1 MHLIAANHLSQE
13 KIKKFAQGR
22 RGFIVFSSGNKTDA
36 FCENLESHGFERIDL
51 REILLSCRTELR
63 QAVINFT
70 GALNSDA
77 PHPNW
82 WANNLSRRI
91 AMHSLPACLA
101 KLFLLR
107 RAIDRKNRDSI
118 VIVDS
123 AYLPWSFLK
132 DGNHDPAVNFSD
144 KCNKNWRNVLQERIP
159 VRAVLWSVRK
169 IFHRLALIFA
179 GIIDSRKSNVLC
191 RHSSLSGIP
200 LKKDSRQ
207 AGVTESEEITYA
219 FPNSQAE
226 DSRQKNTITLL
237 TLIDRNCFPSGS
249 AFRDIYLGRLASSLR
264 EKGYTVNILARL
276 LGTMSK
282 EVFKGLRNN
291 KDSRLMNI
299 DSYWTFRELYNV
311 TKNTVKEFFGPPP
324 EWKHHIFTGFDIRPL
339 LSALWRIEIGEPAY
353 ADALLDGYAYK
364 RYLKRVPTNTLI
376 YPYENKTYERVIL
389 QSGNSS
395 GAEIYTTGYQHAVLT
410 PKHIHM
416 FMSEGEADIM
426 PLPDR
431 IVTNGPWTA
440 KMLKERGNYPEG
452 KIVAGTALRFI
463 SQEKKSV
470 VRRKPPRKI
479 SNVLVALAEGA
490 EEYDRAFYFLRE
502 LQKNSPSL
510 NCSFRV
516 RLHPSIPYDP
526 FKKHGCG
533 RNCIRDNEPS
543 LECSLQKA
551 DLLLYASTSVA
562 VNAMSLGIP
571 VVWMDLLDF
580 WGTDPIEGDDMLRW
594 KLTDPGEWETAVKNI
609 ISLTEQ
615 EFQNRLD
622 KSADFAKNYFCQD
635 PVDVS
640 VFLGSR

>member
-1 MHLIAANHLSQE
+1 MYIIATSHLSQA

-22 RGFIVFSSGNKTDA
+22 RGFIVFSSGNETDA

-51 REILLSCRTELR
+51 REILLNCRAELR

-70 GALNSDA
+70 GALNSDV

-91 AMHSLPACLA
+91 AMYSLPACLA

-107 RAIDRKNRDSI
+107 RAIDRKNRDTI

-132 DGNHDPAVNFSD
+132 AGNHDPAVNFSD
-144 KCNKNWRNVLQERIP
+144 KCNKNWCNVLQERIS
-159 VRAVLWSVRK
+159 VRAVLWSARK
-169 IFHRLALIFA
+169 IVHRLAVAAIQREGA
-179 GIIDSRKSNVLC
+179 Q
-191 RHSSLSGIP
+191 SSS
-200 LKKDSRQ
+200 
-207 AGVTESEEITYA
+207 SE
-219 FPNSQAE
+219 
-226 DSRQKNTITLL
+226 NTITLL
-237 TLIDRNCFPSGS
+237 TLIDRNCFPGGS
-249 AFRDIYLGRLASSLR
+249 TFRDIYLGGLASSLR

-282 EVFKGLRNN
+282 EVFSGLRNN
-291 KDSRLMNI
+291 KDPRLMNI

-311 TKNTVKEFFGPPP
+311 AKNTVKEFFGPPP

-389 QSGNSS
+389 QSGISS
-395 GAEIYTTGYQHAVLT
+395 GAGIYTTGYQHAVLT

-416 FMSEGEADIM
+416 FMSEGEADVM

-490 EEYDRAFYFLRE
+490 EEYDRAFSFLRE

-533 RNCIRDNEPS
+533 RNCIRDNEPK
-543 LECSLQKA
+543 LEGSLQNA

-562 VNAMSLGIP
+562 VHAMSLGIP

-580 WGTDPIEGDDMLRW
+580 WGTDPIEGDGMLRW
-594 KLTDPGEWETAVKNI
+594 KLTDPGEWESAVKNI
-609 ISLTEQ
+609 ISLSDQ
-615 EFQNRLD
+615 EFQGRLD
-622 KSADFAKNYFCQD
+622 KSAEFAKNYFCQD

>member
-1 MHLIAANHLSQE
+1 MNIIAASRLSIE
-13 KIKKFAQGR
+13 EIKKYANGKRAFLSFADSG
-22 RGFIVFSSGNKTDA
+22 SSET
-36 FCENLESHGFERIDL
+36 FCSDLVSCGFERIDL

-132 DGNHDPAVNFSD
+132 DGNHNPAVNFSD

-169 IFHRLALIFA
+169 IFHKLAVAALQREGA
-179 GIIDSRKSNVLC
+179 Q
-191 RHSSLSGIP
+191 SSS
-200 LKKDSRQ
+200 
-207 AGVTESEEITYA
+207 SE
-219 FPNSQAE
+219 N
-226 DSRQKNTITLL
+226 NITLL
-237 TLIDRNCFPSGS
+237 TLIDRNCFPGGS

-395 GAEIYTTGYQHAVLT
+395 GAGIYTTGYQHAVLT

-416 FMSEGEADIM
+416 FMSKGEADVM

-615 EFQNRLD
+615 EFQSRLD
-622 KSADFAKNYFCQD
+622 KSVEFAKNYFCQD

-640 VFLGSR
+640 VFLSAR

>member
-1 MHLIAANHLSQE
+1 MNIIAANHLSKE
-13 KIKKFAQGR
+13 KIKKFAHGR
-22 RGFIVFSSGNKTDA
+22 RGFIIFSSGDETDA

-107 RAIDRKNRDSI
+107 RAIDRKNLDSI

-123 AYLPWSFLK
+123 VNLPWSFLK

-144 KCNKNWRNVLQERIP
+144 KCNKNWRNVLQERLP
-159 VRAVLWSVRK
+159 VRAVLWSARK
-169 IFHRLALIFA
+169 IFHRLAFA
-179 GIIDSRKSNVLC
+179 VLQ
-191 RHSSLSGIP
+191 RRRGQSYSSG
-200 LKKDSRQ
+200 
-207 AGVTESEEITYA
+207 
-219 FPNSQAE
+219 N
-226 DSRQKNTITLL
+226 NITLL
-237 TLIDRNCFPSGS
+237 TLIDRNCFPNGS
-249 AFRDIYLGRLASSLR
+249 TFRDIYLDGLASSLR

-291 KDSRLMNI
+291 KDPRLMNI

-364 RYLKRVPTNTLI
+364 RYLGRVPTNTVI

-389 QSGNSS
+389 QSGNNSVA
-395 GAEIYTTGYQHAVLT
+395 GIYTTGYQHAVLT

-416 FMSEGEADIM
+416 FMSEGEADVM

-470 VRRKPPRKI
+470 VRQKPPRKI

-490 EEYDRAFYFLRE
+490 EEYDRAFSFLRE
-502 LQKNSPSL
+502 LQENTPSL

-533 RNCIRDNEPS
+533 RNCIRDIEPS
-543 LECSLQKA
+543 LECSLQNA

-615 EFQNRLD
+615 EFQSRLD
-622 KSADFAKNYFCQD
+622 KSAEFAKNYFCQD

-640 VFLGSR
+640 VFLGGR